1 MLNAIDAHYVPK
13 AGGTAIAVMDFLKQ
27 LLPNLT
33 GTVKSDVEAAQRVAK
48 GLRET
53 LQKAIDIVNKER
65 GVNITMYQD
74 ENGKWLISGFARL
87 PPRAAVRRR

>member
-33 GTVKSDVEAAQRVAK
+33 GTVKYEVEAAVRLSK
-48 GLRET
+48 GPRET
-53 LQKAIDIVNKER
+53 LRKAIDIVNRER
-65 GVNITMYQD
+65 GVNTTMYQD
-74 ENGKWLISGFARL
+74 VNRKWLISGFARL
-87 PPRAAVRRR
+87 PPRAAVR